1 MIREVIGMKLTLA
14 ENIRA
19 FRKERR
25 LTQEQFAEA
34 MGVTVGSVYKWE
46 TGQTVPELGMLV
58 EIADF
63 FDISMDVLLG
73 YRVQDNRIDAIEDR
87 LQEYCRV
94 RDPEALAEAEKALKK
109 YPNSFEVVHGCAQ
122 VYAFFGIGSKDHAET
137 RRALEL
143 YEQAKLLIAQNQNP
157 KISGQT
163 ISGEM
168 ASARMILGDQ
178 EGCLELLKNNNAGCV
193 YSDTIGMV
201 LALNQKRHAEAEPY
215 LAEALLLN
223 TLGLVDSVVGYALVL
238 SARREYAGAKRM
250 LSGLIAYLEPF
261 KEGEKADSADKIMA
275 NLNTVMAHIHT
286 LEGKPAEAAECL
298 RAVLATVRKFD
309 MAPDYGIGTLRYPVH
324 RTDVIL
330 NDGLGATAADS
341 VRTILELL
349 GNQELSAIW
358 KELENDER

>member
-1 MIREVIGMKLTLA
+1 MKLTLA

-34 MGVTVGSVYKWE
+34 MGVSVGSVYKWE
-46 TGQTVPELGMLV
+46 TGQTIPELGMLV

-73 YRVQDNRIDAIEDR
+73 YRVKDNRIAAIEER
-87 LQEYCRV
+87 IREYCRV
-94 RDPEALAEAEKALKK
+94 RDPEALVEAEKALKK

-122 VYAFFGIGSKDHAET
+122 VYAFFGKKKKNHAET

-143 YEQAKLLIAQNQNP
+143 YEQAKLLISQNHDP

-168 ASARMILGDQ
+168 ASAWMLLGEHEKSID
-178 EGCLELLKNNNAGCV
+178 LLKKNNAGGV
-193 YSDTIGMV
+193 YSDTIGMA
-201 LALNQKRHAEAEPY
+201 LALNLKKHEEAEPF

-223 TLGLVDSVVGYALVL
+223 TFGLVDSVVGYSLVL

-250 LSGLIAYLEPF
+250 LSGLIAYLELF
-261 KEGEKADSADKIMA
+261 KEGEKADFADKIMA
-275 NLNTVMAHIHT
+275 GMYTVMAHIHT
-286 LEGKPAEAAECL
+286 LEGQTEEAAKCL
-298 RAVLATVRKFD
+298 RAVLAAVRKFD
-309 MAPDYGIGTLRYPVH
+309 ATPDYGIRTLRYPVH

-330 NDGLGATAADS
+330 NDVLGATAEDS
-341 VRTILELL
+341 IETILDLL
-349 GNQELSAIW
+349 GNRELSRSW
-358 KELENDER
+358 KELADNE